1 MTDLR
6 FKAMETLY
14 KNGYTVTEMA
24 EIFGLSFYVVSTH
37 LNLYLGVENER
48 TKITD

>member
-14 KNGYTVTEMA
+14 NAGYTVTEMA
-24 EIFGLSFYVVSTH
+24 EIFGLTFIVVYTH
-37 LNLYLGVENER
+37 LNLYLGVNSG
-48 TKITD
+48 K